1 MNDFRVGS
9 TGGILHTSPEGEH
22 VVRDVAVF
30 EDVRVRAAV
39 FGCLHYG
46 AHGQLHLLQRTRTKF
61 GAQNHRVVE
70 RVDDGAAYGIRIL
83 LVVQEAVDE
92 RVEIL
97 EILRQVERTGER
109 SERVHIRV
117 HHTVVEGEELAQR
130 GEYAFRVAAEPEQV
144 VGLRRGDEC
153 QRVLAGLLQHAHDL
167 RAGCV
172 IMLHAGLFG
181 QYLGVLE
188 TAAL

>member
-130 GEYAFRVAAEPEQV
+130 GEYAFRVAAASQNRLSAFDAVTSASECLRDCSSTRTTSEP
-144 VGLRRGDEC
+144 G
-153 QRVLAGLLQHAHDL
+153 A
-167 RAGCV
+167 
-172 IMLHAGLFG
+172 
-181 QYLGVLE
+181 
-188 TAAL
+188 